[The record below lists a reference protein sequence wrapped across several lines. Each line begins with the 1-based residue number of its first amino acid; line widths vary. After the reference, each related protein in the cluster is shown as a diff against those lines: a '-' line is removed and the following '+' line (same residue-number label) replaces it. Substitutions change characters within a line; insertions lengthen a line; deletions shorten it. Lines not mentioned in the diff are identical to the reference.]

1 MTTNVAHP
9 AVVPQAGDSRRMSNL
24 VSPRVTGGLRS
35 SGARRANSAPR
46 PCSPEVDGLLGRPV
60 DPGGTRTYLPRVKQ
74 REYAAVL
81 LAIIESREF
90 RSRLPR

>member
-1 MTTNVAHP
+1 
-9 AVVPQAGDSRRMSNL
+9 
-24 VSPRVTGGLRS
+24 
-35 SGARRANSAPR
+35 
-46 PCSPEVDGLLGRPV
+46 V

-90 RSRLPR
+90 RSRVPR